1 MASKLTGKKIRKV
14 RICKS
19 KVVITFTDK
28 TKMDISYD
36 TYTSFYLFDGKELSY
51 DELKD
56 IKEVNSISALLNTAL
71 GIVKKAVTTE
81 KRLKEKLYAKGG
93 DKRKIESVIKTLK
106 ENNLIDDKA
115 YIQDFLI
122 YAAEKKMGQFKITEE
137 LRKRGIEEKDLKSLH
152 FKETKELEKA
162 KSLLSSLERRYSK
175 YNYLEKKQ
183 HIYSNL
189 VSHGFTSE
197 IASSVSSLIKADSK
211 QESNVLAKDFAKAY
225 TRLSSKYDGRELY
238 DKVIK
243 SLLQKGYKYQEIKKK
258 IEEKV
263 NETN

>member
-1 MASKLTGKKIRKV
+1 M
-14 RICKS
+14 
-19 KVVITFTDK
+19 
-28 TKMDISYD
+28 
-36 TYTSFYLFDGKELSY
+36 
-51 DELKD
+51 
-56 IKEVNSISALLNTAL
+56 
-71 GIVKKAVTTE
+71 
-81 KRLKEKLYAKGG
+81 
-93 DKRKIESVIKTLK
+93 
-106 ENNLIDDKA
+106 
-115 YIQDFLI
+115 
-122 YAAEKKMGQFKITEE
+122 
-137 LRKRGIEEKDLKSLH
+137 RKRGIEEKDLKSLH

-162 KSLLSSLERRYSK
+162 KTLLSSLERRYSK
-175 YNYLEKKQ
+175 YKYLEKKQ